1 MGLHPGSTR
10 SAKLGAG
17 EVAAVGTRGVYRRL
31 AVGPGQARVV
41 VDELGTHGRRIASS
55 RSLVYLVHLT
65 DLQLADVHSPG
76 RFEFIEELRGV
87 PGAGPLVP
95 AQRPQEALAP
105 HAVAEMVR
113 EIRRRLESPDTG
125 APLALALSTGDS
137 IDNAQWNELEWYLSL
152 MGGGSVSVGQGRAY
166 EGVQRADWPVDFY
179 WKPDVTDGR
188 FQRELGFPTLPGL
201 LDRAVAP
208 FAVAGLPVGWVSCF
222 GNHEGLPFG
231 VSLPTEQYRSVV
243 TGARKPFAL
252 PDGLSPIGNVE
263 DLYRHPERYLEGP
276 ARGVA
281 PDPSRRLIG
290 RRDFVAAHL
299 AAPGKPAGHG
309 FGAHNLE
316 EGTAYNALDVGGSR
330 LVLLD
335 TANLDGAADGSIGAR
350 QLAWLEEQLVA
361 VHSRYRAADG
371 SFVTT
376 SNTDRLVVLASHHG
390 LVSMRDRGPVEGGLE
405 PDHPRVGAQELR
417 ALLHR
422 FPNVVLWLSGHRHVS
437 EVAVHLARLRSPRGV
452 TEPPTDGTRTSGSR
466 TCGQPGGS
474 ATAPTSGSGEP
485 CAPSRRP
492 SSGTASWPWPHD
504 APSPSSA
511 SLPPTALS
519 GEQHTGRSRCLLLI
533 TRSQGTPQQRWSSGG
548 EPSGTRP
555 GAAHRRVQV

>member
-1 MGLHPGSTR
+1 M
-10 SAKLGAG
+10 
-17 EVAAVGTRGVYRRL
+17 
-31 AVGPGQARVV
+31 
-41 VDELGTHGRRIASS
+41 
-55 RSLVYLVHLT
+55 
-65 DLQLADVHSPG
+65 
-76 RFEFIEELRGV
+76 
-87 PGAGPLVP
+87 
-95 AQRPQEALAP
+95 
-105 HAVAEMVR
+105 
-113 EIRRRLESPDTG
+113 
-125 APLALALSTGDS
+125 
-137 IDNAQWNELEWYLSL
+137 
-152 MGGGSVSVGQGRAY
+152 SVGQGRAY
-166 EGVQRADWPVDFY
+166 EGVQRAEWPVDFY
-179 WKPDVTDGR
+179 WKPDLTDGR

-316 EGTAYNALDVGGSR
+316 EATAYNALDVGGIR

-335 TANLDGAADGSIGAR
+335 TANLDGAADGSIGVR

-422 FPNVVLWLSGHRHVS
+422 FSNVVLWLNGHRHVS
-437 EVAVHLARLRSPRGV
+437 EVAVHLSPDRRSAFAEVSTCSVSDWPSQSRLV
-452 TEPPTDGTRTSGSR
+452 EIVANADGTLSLLTEMLDHG
-466 TCGQPGGS
+466 
-474 ATAPTSGSGEP
+474 AAAE
-485 CAPSRRP
+485 
-492 SSGTASWPWPHD
+492 
-504 APSPSSA
+504 PSSA
-511 SLPPTALS
+511 AEGSEYFASLHRELAANVPGGGFGS
-519 GEQHTGRSRCLLLI
+519 GLEGRDKDRNVEVLLPAPF
-533 TRSQGTPQQRWSSGG
+533 GAWSG
-548 EPSGTRP
+548 
-555 GAAHRRVQV
+555 V